1 MNINLRRILLIV
13 TVLLFGVGIFHQFAG
28 DVPDVPKTNTV
39 GDVHERP
46 ENNGSSETAEPCEND
61 NTNTVGEELAP
72 PANDTN
78 IVGEGLAPLAKAEE
92 ILATMTLREKLY
104 QMFIV
109 APESLAGTGTVQ
121 SATSALKGGIE
132 KYPVG
137 GIIYFKDN
145 FVSKAQT
152 QKMLSDTAKVGKIP
166 MFFSTDQEGGSIAR
180 LKENVGFPIFK
191 DMYEYKDEG
200 IETAYMNAKTIAQNM
215 AALGFNLDFAPV
227 ADVWSNKQNTVI
239 GKRAYSDDFTEAA
252 TLVSSAVRGF
262 KDGGIICTLKHFPG
276 HGATYADTHKT
287 VAVVP
292 KTKAELNNTET
303 LPFKSGIDAGADMVM
318 VGHLLV
324 KEIDSQNVA
333 TVSKAVITDYLRG
346 EIGYN
351 GIVITDAL
359 NMGAVAQ
366 MYSSGE
372 LCTRAV
378 EAGVDILLMP
388 TDLRAAA
395 AGIESAISSGR
406 ISEERINES
415 VKKILDL
422 KLKYGIIITK

>member
-13 TVLLFGVGIFHQFAG
+13 TVLLFAAGIIHQFAL
-28 DVPDVPKTNTV
+28 DVPETNITTNTVGEGLAPPAKDTNTV
-39 GDVHERP
+39 GDDAHIVP
-46 ENNGSSETAEPCEND
+46 QSN
-61 NTNTVGEELAP
+61 NTNTVGEGLAP
-72 PANDTN
+72 PETS
-78 IVGEGLAPLAKAEE
+78 PYTAKAEQ

-145 FVSKAQT
+145 LVSKSQT
-152 QKMLSDTAKVGKIP
+152 KKMLLDTAKIGKIP

-191 DMYEYKDEG
+191 DMFEYKHEG
-200 IETAYMNAKTIAQNM
+200 KKTAYENAKTIASNM
-215 AALGFNLDFAPV
+215 AELGFNLDFAPV

-239 GKRAYSDDFTEAA
+239 GKRAYSDDFAEAA
-252 TLVSSAVRGF
+252 DLVASAVRGF

-292 KTKAELNNTET
+292 KTKAELNSSET
-303 LPFKSGIDAGADMVM
+303 LPFRSGIAAGAELVM

-324 KEIDSQNVA
+324 EKIDSQNVA
-333 TVSKAVITDYLRG
+333 TLSRAVITDYLKG
-346 EIGYN
+346 EIGFD
-351 GIVITDAL
+351 GLVITDAL
-359 NMGAVAQ
+359 NMGAVSQ

-422 KLKYGIIITK
+422 KLKYGIIE